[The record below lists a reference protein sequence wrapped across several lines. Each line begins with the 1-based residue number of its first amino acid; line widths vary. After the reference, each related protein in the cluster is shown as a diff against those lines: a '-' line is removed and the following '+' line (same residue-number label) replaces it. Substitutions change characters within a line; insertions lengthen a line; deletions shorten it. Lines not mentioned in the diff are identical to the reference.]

1 MQSKR
6 IATALVTTTALAA
19 TLSAVPTAAAAEPT
33 PPTGQKSVKV
43 DGGIVKISLDAMLL
57 EILKLKGLVLTQL
70 TPECQV
76 PKAADGKPYLPSVTQ
91 FTLGITQGS
100 TTGEANKVGG
110 KLDFSGTCLGLTNI
124 KKKTAVVLKDLKTD
138 LSAGSISATLASEKG
153 VLGEVKLGTYK
164 PPALDAEHVDH
175 MSNTIEFASP
185 VTVDAS
191 LAAKLNSELGADVI
205 SGGPLFNLQ
214 SVISL
219 ENGVDVAAALGLKLN
234 AGATTGGLVDGL
246 SKTLGGL
253 LGRR

>member
-19 TLSAVPTAAAAEPT
+19 TIAAVPGTAWAAEPA
-33 PPTGQKSVKV
+33 PPAKQVKV

-57 EILKLKGLVLTQL
+57 EVLKLKGLVLTQM
-70 TPECQV
+70 TPDCKV
-76 PKAADGKPYLPSVTQ
+76 PKGADGKPYLPAVTQ

-110 KLDFSGTCLGLTNI
+110 KLDFSGTCLGLTNV
-124 KKKTAVVLKDLKTD
+124 KTKTAIILKDLKTD

-153 VLGEVKLGTYK
+153 VSEVKIGTFK
-164 PPALDAEHVDH
+164 RPTLDAEHVDH
-175 MSNTIEFASP
+175 NSNTIEFASP

-191 LAAKLNSELGADVI
+191 LAAKLNSELGVNVV

-214 SVISL
+214 SMISL
-219 ENGVDVAAALGLKLN
+219 ENGVDLVADLGLQLK
-234 AGATTGGLVDGL
+234 AGANASTGGLVDGL